1 MRLKNPRLHNQIQ
14 ELKTRIKLFENC
26 SPDKKNELWKD
37 NFTDIGRMWGTLLD
51 LPDIP
56 PEKVGLMMVCL
67 KACREK
73 YQHKLDNLTDG
84 AGFFKTIQLIKEKQ

>member
-37 NFTDIGRMWGTLLD
+37 ILRMGDI
-51 LPDIP
+51 
-56 PEKVGLMMVCL
+56 
-67 KACREK
+67 
-73 YQHKLDNLTDG
+73 KLDNYQEIRRLIENYYKKKLTY
-84 AGFFKTIQLIKEKQ
+84 KNQ